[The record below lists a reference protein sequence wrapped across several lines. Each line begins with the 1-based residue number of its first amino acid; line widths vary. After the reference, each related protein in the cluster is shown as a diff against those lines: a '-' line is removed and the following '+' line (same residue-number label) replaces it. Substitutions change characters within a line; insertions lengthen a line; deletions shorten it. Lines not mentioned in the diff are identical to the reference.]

1 VIYPPIGWGLA
12 LITPEQ
18 LGRELADVFN
28 KAYNE
33 ETNMCDCHNKKRAEA
48 WDAVCNAFPVD
59 WASRFAHLNGQDAAV
74 AEIKR
79 LQYMEKLARRL
90 EKEVAEARTQV
101 HDWIGVAERRLNER
115 NGQVQRAE
123 CAENNLHHEREKH
136 TETLKLLE
144 EERKVSK
151 TRFDTCVQLQQQL
164 ERAQSETDNL
174 RVTLAD
180 VKAQAALPVMGGG
193 YQAHTQ
199 NVRNAVRQ
207 YQKKGF
213 GRNCPEEVAEAVYF
227 LLQRVEK
234 LEAVRDAAP
243 KTAMG
248 AVQEAQTGRP
258 TAPKPGP
265 GNGNETPWPN
275 EKMPRM
281 SEGWRIPD

>member
-1 VIYPPIGWGLA
+1 
-12 LITPEQ
+12 
-18 LGRELADVFN
+18 
-28 KAYNE
+28 
-33 ETNMCDCHNKKRAEA
+33 MCDCHNKERAEA

-79 LQYMEKLARRL
+79 LQDMEKLAKHL
-90 EKEVAEARTQV
+90 EKEV
-101 HDWIGVAERRLNER
+101 NEWR
-115 NGQVQRAE
+115 STSSHWQNVSEHKTRSYGAQ
-123 CAENNLHHEREKH
+123 LDKLERELQRECKMH
-136 TETLKLLE
+136 AETTKQLE

-174 RVTLAD
+174 HVTLAD

-193 YQAHTQ
+193 YQAHMQ